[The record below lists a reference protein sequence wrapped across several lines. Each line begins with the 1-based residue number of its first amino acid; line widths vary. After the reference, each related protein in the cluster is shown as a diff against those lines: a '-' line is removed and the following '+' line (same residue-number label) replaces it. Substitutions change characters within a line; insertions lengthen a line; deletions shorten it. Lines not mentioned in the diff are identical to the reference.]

1 MITTYP
7 HPLPIYSF
15 IVCYFAG
22 NQIAEDRSIENKKP
36 VRHNNSLFLFLF
48 YLLKFVSELL
58 LMKKRF
64 QFYCN
69 FEKILKKNYFFFLDF
84 LGNKC
89 VFSYFIENKNVFEL
103 YIYIYICLTIS
114 LQYIEIHL
122 IIKHGFLYHFIILN
136 ILPL

>member
-36 VRHNNSLFLFLF
+36 VRHNNSLFFILF

-103 YIYIYICLTIS
+103 YVYIYV
-114 LQYIEIHL
+114 
-122 IIKHGFLYHFIILN
+122 
-136 ILPL
+136 